1 MQRKHM
7 TPEEVKQAMQ
17 EASKQMKTPEG
28 QAALEKARKD
38 RGFKIKLLGTE
49 DWDEKQVL
57 PDNTQH
63 NNMGG
68 NEHGQNGDFR

>member
-1 MQRKHM
+1 MTQKAWKKYLTEDEYNSL
-7 TPEEVKQAMQ
+7 TPEKVERAMQ

-49 DWDEKQVL
+49 DWDEK
-57 PDNTQH
+57 
-63 NNMGG
+63 
-68 NEHGQNGDFR
+68 

>member
-1 MQRKHM
+1 MTQKAWKKYLTEDEYNSL
-7 TPEEVKQAMQ
+7 TPEEVEWAMQ

-49 DWDEKQVL
+49 DWDEK
-57 PDNTQH
+57 
-63 NNMGG
+63 
-68 NEHGQNGDFR
+68 

>member
-1 MQRKHM
+1 MTQKAWKKYLTEDEYNSL
-7 TPEEVKQAMQ
+7 TPEEVERAMQ

-49 DWDEKQVL
+49 DWDEK
-57 PDNTQH
+57 
-63 NNMGG
+63 
-68 NEHGQNGDFR
+68 

>member
-17 EASKQMKTPEG
+17 KASKQMKTPEG
-28 QAALEKARKD
+28 QAALEKASKD

-49 DWDEKQVL
+49 DWDEK
-57 PDNTQH
+57 
-63 NNMGG
+63 
-68 NEHGQNGDFR
+68 

>member
-7 TPEEVKQAMQ
+7 TPEEVERAMQ

-38 RGFKIKLLGTE
+38 RGFKIKLLGTD
-49 DWDEKQVL
+49 DWDEK
-57 PDNTQH
+57 
-63 NNMGG
+63 
-68 NEHGQNGDFR
+68 

>member
-1 MQRKHM
+1 MAQKAWKKYLTEDEYNSL
-7 TPEEVKQAMQ
+7 TPEEVERAMQ

-49 DWDEKQVL
+49 DWDEK
-57 PDNTQH
+57 
-63 NNMGG
+63 
-68 NEHGQNGDFR
+68 